1 MWLSNN
7 HAVITV
13 TQNQEVLELAFQ
25 LIDHWLER
33 EAEQKGSERAALP
46 RSDAILYRRSLAA
59 ITRHV
64 YVSLGLIHKSD
75 ERFELR
81 KVLLDGGPQYVAT
94 TIQLDLRKVLLGG

>member
-81 KVLLDGGPQYVAT
+81 KVLLDGGPQHVAT
-94 TIQLDLRKVLLGG
+94 PNLAR